1 MDTVIKT
8 RGLTKRFGRR
18 TALDRLDLDVPP
30 GVIVGYLGP
39 NGAGKTTTIRLLAGL
54 IRPTSGSAIVF
65 GFDAADQYDALQRRI
80 GYLPGDFVA
89 YPELTGTQYLDYFA
103 HLYGSVD
110 RHRIDL
116 LAKRFD
122 LDLCVRIGALS
133 RGNRQKVGIVQAFM
147 HEPDLLILDEP
158 TAGLDP
164 LMQREFRALLRETR
178 DAGRTVFLSSHV
190 LSEVEA
196 VADTVAILRAGR
208 LVTVQSVQALKD
220 RAQRRLDLT
229 FAGVPPAD
237 RIHGVPG
244 VRDVVVD
251 GHTTRVTVTGS
262 TAELIKAVAPY
273 GVTNVLSHEADLEA
287 AFLDY
292 YDGPEEPCSATSS

>member
-18 TALDRLDLDVPP
+18 TALDGLDLDVPP

-54 IRPTSGSAIVF
+54 IRPTAGSAIVF

-80 GYLPGDFVA
+80 GYLPGEFAA
-89 YPELTGTQYLDYFA
+89 YPDLTGTQYLDYFA
-103 HLYGSVD
+103 HLYGGVD
-110 RHRIDL
+110 RARIDL

-122 LDLCVRIGALS
+122 LDLGVRIAALS
-133 RGNRQKVGIVQAFM
+133 RGNRQKIGIVQAFM

-158 TAGLDP
+158 TSGLDP
-164 LMQREFRALLRETR
+164 LMQREFRTLLRETS

-220 RAQRRLDLT
+220 RARRRLDLT
-229 FAGVPPAD
+229 FADVPPAAT
-237 RIHGVPG
+237 IHAVPG
-244 VRDVVVD
+244 VQDVTVD
-251 GHTTRVTVTGS
+251 GRTARVTVTGS
-262 TAELIKAVAPY
+262 TAELIRAVAPY
-273 GVTNVLSHEADLEA
+273 EVTNVLSHEADLEA

-292 YDGPEEPCSATSS
+292 YDGQEEPCSATSS